1 MVTSFLWGV
10 TELRT
15 VKDME
20 EGGVKKPGKSGDI
33 LYGQPLTIFCFASSK
48 SLLTYVG
55 THNKMRRIVSSTPK
69 MVSFF
74 TAGKKGVIFGT
85 TQINIL
91 PFLFCQL

>member
-1 MVTSFLWGV
+1 MLKHTFFIISKFIREGGEIWEMVTSFLWGV

-48 SLLTYVG
+48 SLLTYIC
-55 THNKMRRIVSSTPK
+55 RDS
-69 MVSFF
+69 
-74 TAGKKGVIFGT
+74 
-85 TQINIL
+85 
-91 PFLFCQL
+91 